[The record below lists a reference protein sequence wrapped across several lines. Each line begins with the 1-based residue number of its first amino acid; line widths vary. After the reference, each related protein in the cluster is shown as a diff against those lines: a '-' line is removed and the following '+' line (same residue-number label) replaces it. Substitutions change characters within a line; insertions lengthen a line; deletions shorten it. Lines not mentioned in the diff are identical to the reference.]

1 MSDSADSSLDIN
13 QAAELFAQV
22 IDPTPPEEA
31 VKAEA
36 PAEEAP
42 AVEDAADAATEAEPA
57 AEPDDPTVTV
67 KIDGKDVEVKLS
79 ELKQGYQRQSDY
91 TRKTMAVSDA
101 AKAAQAETQ
110 KAQQERQAYA
120 ANLQR
125 IQLQV
130 EMGLQEQQKIDW
142 AELLERDPVEYL
154 KQQHLANTRQ
164 AQRQQVAA
172 ELQKVAAIQEAENAK
187 AYAGRIQA
195 QTQELLGKLPEWAD
209 EAKAKAEKSAIRDYL
224 LTQGY
229 EAADTDNIADARAVV
244 LARKAMLYDQMMSRA
259 KAEAKRVSSLPP
271 KVERPG
277 VGDNPGI
284 DRRSS
289 AFQKLGKSGRVEDA
303 AAVFASLL
311 Q

>member
-1 MSDSADSSLDIN
+1 MSDSADTSLDIN

-22 IDPTPPEEA
+22 IDPTPPEEKPVQAEAAAAEA
-31 VKAEA
+31 VEEKAE
-36 PAEEAP
+36 PTEA
-42 AVEDAADAATEAEPA
+42 AEPA

-110 KAQQERQAYA
+110 KAQQERRAYA
-120 ANLQR
+120 ENLQR
-125 IQLQV
+125 IDNQLQ
-130 EMGLQEQQKIDW
+130 GLLEEQQKIDW
-142 AELLERDPVEYL
+142 NALLERDPVEYL

-172 ELQKVAAIQEAENAK
+172 ERQRVAAIQKAEDHQ
-187 AYAGRIQA
+187 AYVARIQQ
-195 QTQELLGKLPEWAD
+195 QTQVLLGKLPEWAD
-209 EAKAKAEKSAIRDYL
+209 ESKAQAEQSAIRDYL
-224 LTQGY
+224 LAQGY
-229 EAADTDNIADARAVV
+229 EPAETNNIADARAVV
-244 LARKAMLYDQMMSRA
+244 LARKAMLYDQMMSKA